1 MMVARIPMA
10 DFLALIN
17 NIIPSPSIVGRGPGG
32 GREEEEEKKEEEVS
46 IERDRGGKE
55 EEGGLH
61 FAALARAQIPE
72 LTGYGNEIAAR
83 EFAINLPPAAA
94 AARMP
99 EHA

>member
-1 MMVARIPMA
+1 MSEGA
-10 DFLALIN
+10 
-17 NIIPSPSIVGRGPGG
+17 PGG
-32 GREEEEEKKEEEVS
+32 GREEEEEKKEEEEVS
-46 IERDRGGKE
+46 MERDRGE
-55 EEGGLH
+55 QGGLH
-61 FAALARAQIPE
+61 FAALARARARAQIPE